1 MGIRP
6 RQDKGSQLTTTEL
19 DNAFEGLD
27 NGKAPLVHVH
37 VQSDVTGLVAAL
49 AGKEASLGNPGVNGY
64 VLSSTT
70 LGVRSWI
77 AAGAATWGGIT
88 GTLSA
93 QTDLQ
98 NALNAKAPTVSPTFT
113 TSATFSFL
121 TTGRVPYATAGGQ
134 IIDSANF
141 LYDGTTHTIQAAVA
155 ATSTDGLVLAT
166 TATATSGN
174 QKYSPR
180 IRFSGSYFSG
190 SAKTT
195 DWTVENLPNAS
206 GGVLAFYH
214 SDNGAS
220 YAVKL
225 TLGSD
230 GSVNAVDVLA
240 SGQVQVVS
248 TGAINATGYCSAST
262 KIIGF
267 SSTTNTN
274 LSQDVILMREAAAN
288 LRLGG
293 TASATPVAQTLSVQ
307 DASGSNISTVNW
319 TLRGSRATGS
329 GTAGKLIVQVDNNVN
344 PGASTL
350 HTATNTFQVGWDGIG
365 YATGCGGAVT
375 QTTGRTTGVTLDKP
389 TGAITLVSAAGS
401 ATWQSFTVTN
411 NTVAATDTVV
421 VSQKSGTDLYMIF
434 VTAVAAG
441 SFRISFATTGGTT
454 TEQPVFN
461 FAVIKAVAS

>member
-37 VQSDVTGLVAAL
+37 VQSDVTGLVAGL
-49 AGKEASLGNPGVNGY
+49 AGKEAALGNPGVSGY
-64 VLSSTT
+64 ILSSTT
-70 LGVRSWI
+70 GGVRSWI
-77 AAGAATWGGIT
+77 PAASSTTWGSIG

-166 TATATSGN
+166 TATATAGN
-174 QKYSPR
+174 QKKSPGVNLAGNRWNDGVGAAQTVCWRIEVIPVQGGNWVNDKLVFSQNYNGGAYSEFCR
-180 IRFSGSYFSG
+180 MDNSTGGLHVGSGWVASSG
-190 SAKTT
+190 
-195 DWTVENLPNAS
+195 
-206 GGVLAFYH
+206 
-214 SDNGAS
+214 
-220 YAVKL
+220 
-225 TLGSD
+225 LGTSD
-230 GSVNAVDVLA
+230 GNGTFTL
-240 SGQVQVVS
+240 
-248 TGAINATGYCSAST
+248 
-262 KIIGF
+262 
-267 SSTTNTN
+267 
-274 LSQDVILMREAAAN
+274 QDCYFTRAGAAN
-288 LRLGG
+288 WQLGVV
-293 TASATPVAQTLSVQ
+293 ASATPVAQTLSVQ
-307 DASGSNISTVNW
+307 DASGSNIAAVNW
-319 TLRGSRATGS
+319 TFRGSRATGS
-329 GTAGKLIVQVDNNVN
+329 GTAGKIVFRVDNNAN

-350 HTATNTFQVGWDGIG
+350 HTATNTFIIGWDGIG
-365 YATGCGGAVT
+365 YATGVGGAVT
-375 QTTGRTTGVTLDKP
+375 QITSRTTGVTLNKP
-389 TGAITLVSAAGS
+389 CGAITLVSAAGS

-411 NTVAATDTVV
+411 SCVAATDTIVV
-421 VSQKSGTDLYMIF
+421 NQKSGTDLYMIH

-461 FAVIKAVAS
+461 FAIVKAVTS